1 MECKSIK
8 YQQYILYNR
17 KDRET
22 YKAKK
27 KKKENR
33 KVSKLNYLFSN

>member
-17 KDRET
+17 KDIKT
-22 YKAKK
+22 YKAKR
-27 KKKENR
+27 KKENR

>member
-8 YQQYILYNR
+8 YQQYILYNW

-22 YKAKK
+22 YKKK
-27 KKKENR
+27 EKKENR